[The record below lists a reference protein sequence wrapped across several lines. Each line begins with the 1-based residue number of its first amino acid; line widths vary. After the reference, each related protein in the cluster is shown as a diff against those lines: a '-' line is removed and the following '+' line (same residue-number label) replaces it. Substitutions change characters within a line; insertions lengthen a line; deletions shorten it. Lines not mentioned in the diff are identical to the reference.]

1 MKRIFVFVCIG
12 LMVLSSGC
20 ATRSSAKVSGGVIQ
34 ASGVVLAPVAAESVF
49 ITEGDV
55 SDREYESLGDIHVRV
70 SKTTIFNKDPT
81 RQMVAEKLQEKAA
94 SMGADAVVMVQ
105 YGEVGMSLMSYG
117 KIDGRGKA
125 IKFVD

>member
-1 MKRIFVFVCIG
+1 MNYTQNNQEHLDSIRLKFG
-12 LMVLSSGC
+12 
-20 ATRSSAKVSGGVIQ
+20 TRLQ
-34 ASGVVLAPVAAESVF
+34 
-49 ITEGDV
+49 
-55 SDREYESLGDIHVRV
+55 ESLDCFQQNLMLV
-70 SKTTIFNKDPT
+70 K
-81 RQMVAEKLQEKAA
+81 EKLQEKAA